1 MPTNASP
8 AENAPDEN
16 VTGRRIDNPPQE
28 QPAMEPAPVQEV
40 NVVEDAGPSAE
51 PMATPEDAT
60 PAEDV
65 KRVTT
70 VDGNDGVTR
79 EFPQE

>member
-1 MPTNASP
+1 MPENASP
-8 AENAPDEN
+8 AEEAPGRN
-16 VTGRRIDNPPQE
+16 VTGRRVDRPDE
-28 QPAMEPAPVQEV
+28 GAATMEEPPVQKV
-40 NVVEDAGPSAE
+40 NVVDDAGPSSE
-51 PMATPEDAT
+51 PMATPEDAA

-79 EFPQE
+79 EFPE